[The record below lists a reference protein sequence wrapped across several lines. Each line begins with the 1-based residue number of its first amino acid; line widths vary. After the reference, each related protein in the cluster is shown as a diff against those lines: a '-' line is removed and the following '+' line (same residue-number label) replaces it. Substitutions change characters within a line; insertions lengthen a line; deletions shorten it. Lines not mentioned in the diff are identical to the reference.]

1 MPIDKEKLKLLNF
14 DFEDAEV
21 AAASSS
27 LSTNDIQVT
36 TNEAV
41 TLNSDSPKDEY
52 KNYLNKF
59 DSFISESKL
68 KLKHLEHNS
77 K

>member
-36 TNEAV
+36 TNEAI
-41 TLNSDSPKDEY
+41 LNSDSPKDEY